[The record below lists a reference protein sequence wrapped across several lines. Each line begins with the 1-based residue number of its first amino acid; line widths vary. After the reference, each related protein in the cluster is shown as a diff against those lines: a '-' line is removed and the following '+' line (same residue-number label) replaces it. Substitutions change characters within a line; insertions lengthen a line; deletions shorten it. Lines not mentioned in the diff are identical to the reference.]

1 MSFDSHHQL
10 HLLPSGYGQTVGE
23 VFGDIYGNLFAKD
36 VLWMFRNPTRAQRFP
51 AAWMDGVVGGLG
63 GSGDNVL
70 YL

>member
-1 MSFDSHHQL
+1 M
-10 HLLPSGYGQTVGE
+10 GE

>member
-1 MSFDSHHQL
+1 M
-10 HLLPSGYGQTVGE
+10 GE

-63 GSGDNVL
+63 GTRRYWGSLGNL
-70 YL
+70 ILSYLNG